1 MKIKVCGIRN
11 QSNLTFL
18 NSSDVDFI
26 GFIFYDKSKRN
37 FEDGDIEGAIQSD
50 QSKVGVFVNESLE
63 KVEALA
69 KTHQLDYLQLH
80 GDESPLYCR
89 TLKDKGYKLFKAF
102 SVEDELPSNLEAY
115 EQVVDF
121 FLFDTKGASYGG
133 NGTQFDWG
141 VLNQY
146 ELSKP
151 FLLSGGIGIEDV
163 VALRK
168 IDHPKLYAVDVNSRF
183 EVSPGQKDE
192 QALKKFIE
200 ELKS

>member
-11 QSNLTFL
+11 QSNLAFL

-37 FEDGDIEGAIQSD
+37 FEDGDIEGAIQSV
-50 QSKVGVFVNESLE
+50 QPKVGVFVNETLE

-80 GDESPLYCR
+80 GDESLLYCK

-102 SVEDELPSNLEAY
+102 SVEDELPSDLEAY

-133 NGTQFDWG
+133 NGTQFDWS

-146 ELSKP
+146 KLSKP